1 MTASERLWQRV
12 TDRAR
17 SRGLDP
23 RLALPV
29 AAAAVTLLGV
39 GQPLHRVFLTAMST
53 SQQPAATVGAL
64 LTTLQQARPYLDGHL
79 EPLLGLLRNTTD
91 PDINA
96 VVGEMLSQLADG
108 DLPALSERPEVAG
121 DVLGPLYTSLTAP
134 ADRSARG
141 AFYTPP
147 ALAGLMAMLVD
158 PRPGESCYEPCV
170 GTGGMVIAAIRVMRS
185 RGQAPEL
192 VRWVVGD
199 IDRLALAIAG
209 CQLAAH
215 GMVHV
220 SLVPGNAL
228 DPEVAATLPHV
239 QTSIDAGGAD
249 EAPRRAAS

>member
-1 MTASERLWQRV
+1 MTPSDRLWQRV

-17 SRGLDP
+17 SRGMDP

-39 GQPLHRVFLTAMST
+39 GQPLHRVFVTAMST
-53 SQQPAATVGAL
+53 SKQPAATVGAL
-64 LTTLQQARPYLDGHL
+64 LNTLQQARPYLDGHL
-79 EPLLGLLRNTTD
+79 EPLLNLLRDTTD
-91 PDINA
+91 PEVNT
-96 VVGEMLSQLADG
+96 VVGEMLSQLANG
-108 DLPALSERPEVAG
+108 DLPALAEQPDVAG

-147 ALAGLMAMLVD
+147 ALASLMAMLVD
-158 PRPGESCYEPCV
+158 PQPGESCYEPCV
-170 GTGGMVIAAIRVMRS
+170 GTGGMVIAAIRAMRG
-185 RGQAPEL
+185 RGQTPET
-192 VRWVVGD
+192 VRWVIGD

-220 SLVPGNAL
+220 HLVPGNAL
-228 DPEVAATLPHV
+228 DPEVATAIPHFP
-239 QTSIDAGGAD
+239 TSITDGGEDAS
-249 EAPRRAAS
+249 RRAS